1 MVDFILWYLT
11 LQLIGLAA
19 LPVTL
24 RLFRHLPDRGYAFA
38 RPLGLLILGVA
49 LWAGV
54 SFGFLNNERVT
65 IFVLL
70 LILGGVSVWS
80 WLRERDLL
88 SETLRQ
94 HRRAVYVTEALF
106 LGGLALTALLRAYSP
121 EIATAGGEKYMEYA
135 FINSI
140 LRADTFP
147 PPDPWLSGFAISYYY
162 LGYLILAMV
171 IKLSGVPAAT
181 GFNLSH
187 ALLYALTLTGAFS
200 LIYNLTPRKT
210 TDEGRKTEDGGPKT
224 EDEGPKTVDTGLEM
238 EANSSSVLR
247 PPSSVGSIGFGLL
260 GSVLVAVMGNL
271 MGLLEVLHAGGVGS
285 PGFWQWLDIKSING
299 PAVAAGWMPSRFIWW
314 WQASRVINDNGAEII
329 DEFPSFS
336 FLLGDNHPHVL
347 ALPFV
352 LLAIALAVN
361 TLRQRPGAPL
371 YSPLDREFWLERLAP
386 ALVLGALGFLNSW
399 DFPTYTLVFIGAYA
413 IQSWLTQGRRGREW
427 LVDVVQTGLAVGVVG
442 LLLYVPFWVGLQS
455 QARGLALQ
463 GPIKTRL
470 PQYLV
475 MFGPFVVVALAFLG
489 VQAVRVWR
497 RRGDAGS
504 RMAVIFVGVVTLPS
518 LLVMLLR
525 GWFTAAF
532 LTLLIGVAVAA
543 LLVMAL
549 EAGGSG
555 QAEPAEEAPSK
566 HERRRSAT
574 AATATRFQNPTL
586 HTLFALLL
594 FALAFGLTL
603 GTEFV
608 FIRDNFGSRMNSV
621 FKFYFQAWIL
631 LALASAY
638 AAWWLLG
645 RERAEGRQRT
655 LQLSFSP
662 VLTLVVGLGLIYPIL
677 ANISRADNFNHPPT
691 LDGTQ
696 WVAQQHPDD
705 YAAIQWL
712 NANVQDQPTILEA
725 PGDQGKSY
733 VYEGR
738 ISAFTGLPTLLGW
751 GGHQS
756 QWRGNYNEPGRRE
769 PLIDQIFRTTDTRAA
784 QQLLDQFGVEYVVY
798 GSVER
803 ARYGPTRGPS
813 ATKFARFM
821 DEVFRDGDTVIYR
834 IR

>member
-1 MVDFILWYLT
+1 MLDFILWYLT

-24 RLFRHLPDRGYAFA
+24 RLFRNLPDRGYAFA
-38 RPLGLLILGVA
+38 RPLGLLVLGVA

-54 SFGFLNNERVT
+54 SFGFLSNERVT
-65 IFVLL
+65 IVVLL
-70 LILGGVSVWS
+70 LVLAGLSAWA
-80 WLRERDLL
+80 WLRDRAALTQAL
-88 SETLRQ
+88 QR

-106 LGGLALTALLRAYSP
+106 LGGLALSALLRAYSP

-140 LRADTFP
+140 LRADAFP

-162 LGYLILAMV
+162 LGYVILATV

-200 LIYNLTPRKT
+200 LVYNLTPRKT
-210 TDEGRKTEDGGPKT
+210 AEGPRTKDQGPGA
-224 EDEGPKTVDTGLEM
+224 EDEAVTASHPPLTTHY
-238 EANSSSVLR
+238 
-247 PPSSVGSIGFGLL
+247 PPSPVGSIGFGLL

-271 MGLLEVLHAGGVGS
+271 MGFLEVLHAGGVGA
-285 PGFWQWLDIKSING
+285 PGFWQWLDIKNLNG

-352 LLAIALAVN
+352 LLAMALAVN
-361 TLRQRPGAPL
+361 TLRQRPGLPL
-371 YSPLDREFWLERLAP
+371 RSPLEREFWLERLAP

-427 LVDVVQTGLAVGVVG
+427 LLDVVQTGLAVGVLG
-442 LLLYVPFWVGLQS
+442 LLLYAPFWVGLQS
-455 QARGLALQ
+455 QARGIAFQ
-463 GPIKTRL
+463 GPVKTRL
-470 PQYLV
+470 HQYLV

-489 VQAVRVWR
+489 VQAGRVWR
-497 RRGDAGS
+497 RRGDAAS
-504 RMAVIFVGVVTLPS
+504 RLALLVVGVVTLPS

-525 GWFTAAF
+525 GWLTAAF
-532 LTLLIGVAVAA
+532 LTLLIGTAVTA
-543 LLVMAL
+543 LLVIAQ

-555 QAEPAEEAPSK
+555 QAEAAEEAPAK
-566 HERRRSAT
+566 RERRRSAAP
-574 AATATRFQNPTL
+574 AAATRFQNPTL

-608 FIRDNFGSRMNSV
+608 FIRDNFGNRMNSI

-645 RERAEGRQRT
+645 RERAEGRARV
-655 LQLSFSP
+655 LQTAFSP
-662 VLTLVVGLGLIYPIL
+662 VLALVVGLGLVYPVL
-677 ANISRADNFNHPPT
+677 ANISRADNFTRPPT

-696 WVAQQHPDD
+696 WVAQQHADD
-705 YAAIQWL
+705 YAAIRWL

-738 ISAFTGLPTLLGW
+738 FSAFTGLPTVLGW

-769 PLIDQIFRTTDTRAA
+769 PLIDQIYRTTDTRAA

-813 ATKFARFM
+813 AAKFARFM

-834 IR
+834 RR